1 MIQINPTAQE
11 LTNIIKDYNLQQ
23 DPSCSSLYT
32 NDNLVLSCNSD
43 HCGVVHVFVNQALFN
58 KIKINLK

>member
-1 MIQINPTAQE
+1 MIQINPTTQE
-11 LTNIIKDYNLQQ
+11 LKHIIKANNLQQ

-43 HCGVVHVFVNQALFN
+43 HCGMVHVFVNKALFN
-58 KIKINLK
+58 KIKNN